1 MDELL
6 ALHVFTSD
14 ISSNLSVTG
23 VVEKT
28 IKQIAAVLEPDA
40 VFFYVREDDTLM
52 LKGYWNRADSGTQI
66 APDIKKVG
74 VCLCG
79 LAVSECRPFYSIDI
93 NADPLCTLNECKEAG
108 IRSFAALPLTYRD
121 RVLGVLSLASF
132 RERDFSARQP
142 FLGIL
147 TSHVS
152 IALQN
157 AYYHEQM
164 QQHAEAIGR
173 ELRERTKA
181 EIQLRESEERYR
193 ALVEDMPALICR
205 FLPDGTLTFV
215 NTMYYSY
222 FGRTREE
229 LTGQNFFQ
237 FIVEKDRETV
247 RRHYLSLT
255 RDNPLVT
262 YQQQAIRPGGRIVRQ
277 EWTDRAIFD
286 DQGNLIEYQSI
297 GQDITERWQA
307 ENALRESEQ
316 RFRTVVENAQAVI
329 FILDRDG
336 VFQLSEG
343 RALARLGLEPGQVV
357 GLSALEL
364 YKDYPAVIEGLKGAL
379 AGEIR
384 RTTTQVQGISF
395 DTLYSPF
402 YDASGNLAGVIGMA
416 TDITELLDAQTALR
430 ESEQRFRTLA
440 DASFEGIALTEEGRF
455 VDLNDQLAAML
466 GYDRDEV
473 IGKPVID
480 FVAAQSLERVS
491 EAVQSNLCDPYEHFA
506 LRKDGTIFPV
516 EARAQTMDI
525 GGRRLRVTA
534 IRDITKIKQAE
545 EEKQKLQ
552 EQMLH
557 VQKLESLGVLAGGIA
572 HDFNNLLMAIL
583 GNADLALLRLP
594 PGSPAR
600 QNIQEIEKASIRA
613 SDLCRQMLAYSG
625 KGKFVVECLDLSRI
639 VSEMTHMLE
648 VSISKKAILRYEF
661 GKNLPLLK
669 ADATQIRQVIMNLII
684 NASDA
689 IGERSGVI
697 SIITGAMD
705 CDRNYLRETYLDENL
720 SEGLY
725 VYIEV
730 SDTGAGMDENTK
742 QRIFDP
748 FFSTK
753 FTGRGLGLAAV
764 LGIVRGHHGAV
775 KVYSEPG
782 KGTTFKVLFPAVA
795 GETAGKAPDA
805 DLQEK
810 WRFGGHI
817 LLIDDEETVRAV
829 GRNMLEMLGFQ
840 VFTAANGLEGLDV
853 FRSNADEIVCVILD
867 LTMPRMSGEETFREL
882 RKLHRNLPVVMSS
895 GYNEQEVSQRFVG
908 KGLAGFIQKPYT
920 LKVLRDTLR
929 SVLDKT
935 AGGAGQT

>member
-6 ALHVFTSD
+6 ALHAFTTEV
-14 ISSNLSVTG
+14 SSILSVSG
-23 VVEKT
+23 VVDKT

-40 VFFYVREDDTLM
+40 VFLFLREDDTL
-52 LKGYWNRADSGTQI
+52 LLRGHWERTSGGMQI

-79 LAVSECRPFYSIDI
+79 LAVSECRPHYSKDI
-93 NADPLCTLNECKEAG
+93 NTDPLCTLNECKEAG

-132 RERDFSARQP
+132 RDRDFAGQQT

-152 IALQN
+152 SALQN

-164 QQHAEAIGR
+164 QRYTEAITE
-173 ELRERTKA
+173 ELRERTQA
-181 EIQLRESEERYR
+181 ETRLRESEQRYR
-193 ALVEDMPALICR
+193 TLVEDMPAMICR

-215 NTMYYSY
+215 NSMYCGY
-222 FGRTREE
+222 FRRTRDQLE
-229 LTGQNFFQ
+229 GQNFFQ
-237 FIVEKDRETV
+237 FIPEQDREKV
-247 RRHYLSLT
+247 RKHYLSLT
-255 RDNPLVT
+255 TDNPMVT
-262 YQQQAIRPGGRIVRQ
+262 YQHEVIGPDGGIVRQ
-277 EWTDRAIFD
+277 EWTDRAILD

-297 GQDITERWQA
+297 GQDVTERWQA
-307 ENALRESEQ
+307 EHALRQSEQ
-316 RFRTVVENAQAVI
+316 RFRTVVQNAQAVI

-364 YKDYPAVIEGLKGAL
+364 YKDYPAVIESLKGAL

-402 YDASGNLAGVIGMA
+402 YDAGGNLAGVIGMA

-480 FVAAQSLERVS
+480 FVAAQSRERVS
-491 EAVQSNLCDPYEHFA
+491 EAMQSNLCDPYEHFA
-506 LRKDGTIFPV
+506 LRKDGTVLPV
-516 EARAQTMDI
+516 EARARSAEFR
-525 GGRRLRVTA
+525 GRQLRVTA
-534 IRDITKIKQAE
+534 IRDMTERKQAE
-545 EEKQKLQ
+545 EEKRRLQ

-625 KGKFVVECLDLSRI
+625 KGKFVVESLDLSQI

-697 SIITGAMD
+697 SIVTGAMD

-795 GETAGKAPDA
+795 GETAGKTPDA

-810 WRFGGHI
+810 RIFGGHI
-817 LLIDDEETVRAV
+817 LLIDDEETIRAV

-840 VFTAANGLEGLDV
+840 VFTAANGREGLDV
-853 FRSNADEIVCVILD
+853 FRSHANKIVCVMLD

-882 RKLHRNLPVVMSS
+882 RQLHRNVPVVMSS

-929 SVLDKT
+929 NVLDKT
-935 AGGAGQT
+935 ADQPGQT